1 MSEGLIAFFSKC
13 TWYWITLFLAAIA
26 AVTILII
33 PANFFPLTYLRSL
46 LSIILIMFLPGFVLM
61 KSLFLYKL
69 PIKTLSTKMELLEK
83 IVFSVGLSLIIAPL
97 IGLVLNS
104 TPWGVRLTPITFSL
118 VAFIIILAT
127 FAMFREFNQFKINN
141 KNRSP

>member
-1 MSEGLIAFFSKC
+1 
-13 TWYWITLFLAAIA
+13 
-26 AVTILII
+26 
-33 PANFFPLTYLRSL
+33 
-46 LSIILIMFLPGFVLM
+46 
-61 KSLFLYKL
+61 
-69 PIKTLSTKMELLEK
+69 MELLEK

-97 IGLVLNS
+97 VGLVLNS

-127 FAMFREFNQFKINN
+127 FAIFREFNQFKTNN